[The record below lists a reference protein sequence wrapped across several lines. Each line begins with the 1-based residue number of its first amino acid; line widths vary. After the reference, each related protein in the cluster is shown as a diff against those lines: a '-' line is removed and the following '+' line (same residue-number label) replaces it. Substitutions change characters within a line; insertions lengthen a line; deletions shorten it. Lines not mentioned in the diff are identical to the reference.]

1 MQYDKARETF
11 EKQRSRFGIPENA
24 VFDELEKRMVEIELP
39 NQNAG
44 AKRYGD
50 VLAWVCSYYDKDVMR
65 LHYLTATMDG
75 EVVRYDR
82 TT

>member
-1 MQYDKARETF
+1 MQYDKAQAFF
-11 EKQRSRFGIPENA
+11 EKQRSRFGIPDNA

-39 NQNAG
+39 DQNDG
-44 AKRYGD
+44 AKRFDD
-50 VLAWVCSYYDKDVMR
+50 VLAWVCGYYDKDAMR